1 MVQYIQPIPHDPF
14 AAIADSTRRGIL
26 DQLTLSDASISD
38 LAHRFNMTLTGMKKH
53 VGLLEL
59 AGLVTT
65 QKFGRVRTCSMGP
78 YRLEKEME
86 WISNYRY
93 LWNARFDALDQL
105 LNELKPGNR
114 LSHNST
120 KWRTK

>member
-1 MVQYIQPIPHDPF
+1 MVQYTQPIPHDPF

-26 DQLTLSDASISD
+26 DQLTLNDASISD
-38 LAHRFNMTLTGMKKH
+38 LAHHFGMTLTGMKKH

-78 YRLEKEME
+78 YQLEKEME

-114 LSHNST
+114 LRHHST